1 MNLGPK
7 IVLIVGSAPDST
19 RIESWDLSHFASC
32 VVINNAW
39 RLTKQWDYLIFPE
52 DFPVSNFPSYPLQ
65 VEKKLITAS
74 EFVPEQ
80 NKFGGF
86 VYAGGTM
93 AFTAGYWALGSLK
106 PDVIAYLGCDM
117 IYDKEDGKSTHFYGD
132 GNADPLRRDITLQ
145 SLEAKSIRLLVHA
158 KLQKCVIVN
167 LSNLPS
173 SRLLFP
179 RVSISQIFSNKFNKG
194 ELENKIKELDSKKI
208 KIAIQAEK
216 SLSYMVPSGRYWESV
231 DEFDADMLKQID
243 SYWLDSAAQFAKNIS
258 NNFSYA

>member
-1 MNLGPK
+1 
-7 IVLIVGSAPDST
+7 
-19 RIESWDLSHFASC
+19 
-32 VVINNAW
+32 
-39 RLTKQWDYLIFPE
+39 
-52 DFPVSNFPSYPLQ
+52 
-65 VEKKLITAS
+65 
-74 EFVPEQ
+74 VPEQ

-132 GNADPLRRDITLQ
+132 GNADPLRQDITLQ